1 MAEQTK
7 PSPSDLLA
15 KPSPSAFFVPRIA
28 ATKGK
33 GNPSNSY
40 ESHLSQLQSQSQS
53 SQLSQP
59 LQNPLESFS
68 APCFNLSAHETVG
81 GGICPKARRHGDPL
95 VPVNDLPDAT
105 PHKADPGEEK
115 IHRDTLVQRELA
127 FPPSENAKQGDPLS
141 KREIFITTLDPKIT
155 NAHRP

>member
-1 MAEQTK
+1 MAEQTN
-7 PSPSDLLA
+7 PSDRV
-15 KPSPSAFFVPRIA
+15 VPCIA

-68 APCFNLSAHETVG
+68 APCSNLSAHETVG
-81 GGICPKARRHGDPL
+81 VGAICPKARRHGDPL

-141 KREIFITTLDPKIT
+141 QREIFITTLDPKIR

>member
-1 MAEQTK
+1 MAEQTN
-7 PSPSDLLA
+7 PSDR
-15 KPSPSAFFVPRIA
+15 VVTCIA

-33 GNPSNSY
+33 GNSSNSY

-59 LQNPLESFS
+59 LQNPLEYFS
-68 APCFNLSAHETVG
+68 APCSNLSAHETLGV